1 MLTGDVPGR
10 GIIPIVKVPWRPRDT
25 VAPIVSVITRT
36 SPATLL
42 CAAALLA
49 SAAWVIVQ
57 HASVALLPYDDA
69 FITYRYVENVTHG
82 ASLTYNPG
90 VRVWGFTS
98 PLFTFWLTALKLGVP
113 GVDLP
118 VLAVRGNAIFMLLT
132 GMAAL
137 LLLYRQTANL
147 GVACVGACVLLVHP
161 SLLSISTGG
170 MESGLFTSLV
180 LFTFLAMVRGR
191 PAAAGALIGLA
202 FLARPE
208 GVLLL
213 PIAVLWYWR
222 TPRQLALAI
231 LVGTS
236 VAGAWLA
243 FAAAYYHSLVPL
255 PVIAKA
261 QPLYPLDPGYALRI
275 IAGYIGPTLFGPSL
289 GPSPARNLAVA
300 VVLVGSTALCAA
312 SPRMRAHG
320 AWMPGLFAIL
330 AIALY
335 HHGNPMFFE
344 WYWPPI
350 LATVLLAVLLGG
362 TGLTSLMASGSGVS
376 STAAPVLHR
385 IARAIPGWTA
395 PVWIAI
401 VTLVAYGDNAGGHS
415 KSIRFVDQDGTR
427 LRVVTYARIGR
438 YLSAVTSGTES
449 VAAPEIGA
457 LGYYFNGRVIDACG
471 LVSPEII
478 PFLPVPPD
486 QRAGPAVGA
495 LSVEMVQATDPDW
508 VVSMPIFVR
517 ESLLRSEWFNARYE
531 LVMTVAL
538 HKVTFDSSNVL
549 VFKRRAG
556 SN

>member
-1 MLTGDVPGR
+1 
-10 GIIPIVKVPWRPRDT
+10 VKLHWRPRAA
-25 VAPIVSVITRT
+25 VGHVISVITRP
-36 SPATLL
+36 SRATLL
-42 CAAALLA
+42 CAAVLLA
-49 SAAWVIVQ
+49 SAAWVVVQ
-57 HASVALLPYDDA
+57 HLTVALLPYDDA
-69 FITYRYVENVTHG
+69 FITYRYVENLTRG
-82 ASLTYNPG
+82 ASLTYNPD

-98 PLFTFWLTALKLGVP
+98 PLFTFWLAALNLAVP

-118 VLAVRGNAIFMLLT
+118 VLAVRGNAIFVLLT

-137 LLLYRQTANL
+137 LLVYRQTANL
-147 GVACVGACVLLVHP
+147 AVACVGACVLLVHP
-161 SLLSISTGG
+161 SLLSISAGG

-180 LFTFLAMVRGR
+180 LFTFLAMIRGR
-191 PAAAGALIGLA
+191 PAAAGALIGLS

-208 GVLLL
+208 AFILL
-213 PIAVLWYWR
+213 PIALLWYWR
-222 TPRQLALAI
+222 KPRQFALAV
-231 LVGTS
+231 LVGMS
-236 VAGAWLA
+236 VAGVWLA

-255 PVIAKA
+255 PIVAKA
-261 QPLYPLDPGYALRI
+261 QPLYPLDPGYALRV
-275 IAGYIGPTLFGPSL
+275 IAGYIGPTLFGPWL
-289 GPSPARNLAVA
+289 GSSPARNLAVA

-312 SPRMRAHG
+312 SSRMRAHG

-330 AIALY
+330 AIGVY

-362 TGLTSLMASGSGVS
+362 TGLTCLLASGVGAG
-376 STAAPVLHR
+376 STAASVVPRTV
-385 IARAIPGWTA
+385 RAIPRWTA
-395 PVWIAI
+395 PVWLAI

-427 LRVVTYARIGR
+427 LRVVTYARIGK
-438 YLSAVTSGTES
+438 YLSAVTSGAES
-449 VAAPEIGA
+449 LAAPEIGA

-495 LSVEMVQATDPDW
+495 ISVEMVQATDPDW
-508 VVSMPIFVR
+508 VVSMPIFMR

-531 LVMTVAL
+531 LAMTVPL

-549 VFKRRAG
+549 VFKRRAR